1 MSTTGA
7 IYDIP
12 CMDCSDDYIGESGRL
27 LGTRIN
33 EHKRAVRLGSSNAS
47 AVAQHVEEQDHSI
60 NWEGIKIL
68 DREPSKFKRKVKEAI
83 HIRQRR
89 PALNRG
95 GGYDLPPIY
104 NPLIPPI
111 PDSTPET
118 TPGSRDSTS
127 GRQ

>member
-1 MSTTGA
+1 
-7 IYDIP
+7 
-12 CMDCSDDYIGESGRL
+12 MDCSDEYIEESGRL
-27 LGTRIN
+27 LGARIN

-60 NWEGIKIL
+60 NWEGIQIL
-68 DREPSKFKRKVKEAI
+68 DRESSKFERKVKEAI

-104 NPLIPPI
+104 NSLIPPV
-111 PDSTPET
+111 PDLTPET
-118 TPGSRDSTS
+118 APGSRDSTS
-127 GRQ
+127 GPQ